1 MKRCAVLIFSLLLV
15 VESLGIASAQGQSV
29 ELNFEQAVAAAL
41 KQNLD
46 CSLLLIDLEQAQA
59 ELDRALYVDDAELIE
74 KAQAA
79 LEQAQNN
86 YYTAK
91 RDLVTKVRSK
101 YYEVLQQEA
110 SVKNQAKALDRARTQ
125 LEIDQAKFEAGMIS
139 SLDLQRTKNSL
150 ANAQHSYESALI
162 TLETKYLEFCQ
173 LLGFEFGTSI
183 VLTEEISV
191 EFVPFELDLDQA
203 YMSALDHDQSV
214 AAAKDTLA
222 KAIDAVK
229 AADNPFTP
237 RVDLEKARV
246 DRQKAEIKLRQAEQN
261 LYLRVRSEFYQVKN
275 AAANVLAKER
285 ELELERQNL
294 KAEEAKYAAGVISNQ
309 AVVAQQEKLAQAED
323 AYTQALWNYSQQRTQ
338 FMISIGMEQ
347 GLPGGVVDGD

>member
-1 MKRCAVLIFSLLLV
+1 M
-15 VESLGIASAQGQSV
+15 
-29 ELNFEQAVAAAL
+29 
-41 KQNLD
+41 
-46 CSLLLIDLEQAQA
+46 IDLEQAQA
-59 ELDRALYVDDAELIE
+59 GDQALVDDAELIE

-173 LLGFEFGTSI
+173 LLGFVFGTSI

-191 EFVPFELDLDQA
+191 EFVPFELDLERA

-214 AAAKDTLA
+214 AAAKTPWQRRLMPSRLPT
-222 KAIDAVK
+222 IV
-229 AADNPFTP
+229 PP